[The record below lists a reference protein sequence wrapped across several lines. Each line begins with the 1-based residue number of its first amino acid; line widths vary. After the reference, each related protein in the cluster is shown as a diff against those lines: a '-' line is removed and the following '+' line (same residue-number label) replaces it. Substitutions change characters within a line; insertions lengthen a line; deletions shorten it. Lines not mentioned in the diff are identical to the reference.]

1 MKRAL
6 KVVLVA
12 GVIVALGL
20 MGITQVTAQQ
30 QSGVSAT
37 RSFNPSPVPAG
48 GGEVSVTI
56 SITGNYVIGA
66 VTETLPAGFSYVD
79 EPVVPSDITVTETG
93 QKVTFAL
100 VGERSFTYK
109 VTAPG
114 TAGPHEFYGELTY
127 GIEKNKVP
135 IRATSVTV
143 QQAQSGVSATRSFNP
158 SPVPAGGGEVS
169 VTISITGN
177 YVIGA
182 VTETLPAGFS
192 YVDEP
197 VVPSDII
204 VTEDG
209 QKVTFA
215 LVGERSFTYKVTAP
229 GTAGPHEFYGELT
242 YGIEKNK
249 VPIRATSVTVQ
260 QAQSGVSAT
269 RSFNPSPVPAGGGE
283 VSVTI
288 SITGNYVIG
297 AVTETLP
304 AGFSYVDEP
313 VVPSDITVTETGQ
326 KVTFALVGERSFT
339 YKVTAPGTAGPH
351 EFYGELTYGIEKN
364 KVPIRATSV
373 TVQQAQSG
381 VSATRSFN
389 PSSLPTGGGEV
400 SVTINIS
407 GQYGFGAFTE
417 TLPAGFSYV
426 DEPVVPS
433 DITVTEDG
441 QKVTFALVS
450 EPSFT
455 YRVNSA
461 QANRSYGFTGQ
472 FVYSLDKTVARASG
486 STSIRV
492 GPAPAPPPRPTRTRR
507 PSRTDPLPTRT
518 PTPTATP
525 VPPTAVPTTHADA
538 CAADRDTN
546 ARATDACAADRDA
559 DARAANR
566 DADARAANRD
576 RNVCAANRDADA
588 CAAHSD
594 RNVRAANRDAD
605 ACAAH
610 SDRNVRAAN
619 RDRDVRAA
627 NRDRDVR
634 AAHSDRDDGARGR
647 GRADARAHGHGDAGS
662 RAAGRGRRGA
672 GIADPA
678 DNRRR
683 GSRSGHSGH
692 SRPSRAR

>member
-525 VPPTAVPTTHADA
+525 VPPTAVPTTTPTPVPPTATPTPVPPTPVPPTA
-538 CAADRDTN
+538 TPTPVPPTATPTPVPPTATATSVPPTATPTPVPPTATATSVPPTATPTPVPPTATATSVPPTATATSVPPTATATSVPPTATATTAPVVVAAPTLEPT
-546 ARATDACAADRDA
+546 ATATPAVAPPEEEGGVPVLLILLIIAGVVAVAAI
-559 DARAANR
+559 
-566 DADARAANRD
+566 
-576 RNVCAANRDADA
+576 VVIV
-588 CAAHSD
+588 
-594 RNVRAANRDAD
+594 VR
-605 ACAAH
+605 
-610 SDRNVRAAN
+610 
-619 RDRDVRAA
+619 
-627 NRDRDVR
+627 
-634 AAHSDRDDGARGR
+634 
-647 GRADARAHGHGDAGS
+647 
-662 RAAGRGRRGA
+662 
-672 GIADPA
+672 
-678 DNRRR
+678 
-683 GSRSGHSGH
+683 
-692 SRPSRAR
+692 SRAR